1 MQLRE
6 AAGVLSSHM
15 CLRLGW
21 QLPSHAPCLPTS
33 ACWASQWHG
42 WWWLH
47 LAGLRWI
54 DCWRSIFGGAKGA
67 GLLHPCAAPMQP
79 GLHSG
84 GAHPSSGPLPS
95 GASTQRPSRS
105 GQLP

>member
-42 WWWLH
+42 
-47 LAGLRWI
+47 
-54 DCWRSIFGGAKGA
+54 
-67 GLLHPCAAPMQP
+67 
-79 GLHSG
+79 
-84 GAHPSSGPLPS
+84 
-95 GASTQRPSRS
+95 
-105 GQLP
+105 